1 MVVKGIELAEFRM
14 YASCNYL
21 ETYWQRAASMRRS
34 PLPDL
39 PALRIVDEEP
49 LGGTHEDVSATVLTK
64 CVDLNSP

>member
-1 MVVKGIELAEFRM
+1 MTM

-49 LGGTHEDVSATVLTK
+49 LLQRILIAAHALPEVPVLHLAR
-64 CVDLNSP
+64 VIL